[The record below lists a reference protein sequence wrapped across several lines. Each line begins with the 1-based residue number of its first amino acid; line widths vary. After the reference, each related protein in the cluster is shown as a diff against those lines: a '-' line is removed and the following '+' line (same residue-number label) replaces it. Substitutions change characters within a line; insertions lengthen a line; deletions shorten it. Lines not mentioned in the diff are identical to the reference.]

1 MMLFLTGFMAC
12 GKSTVGRQLA
22 RRLGYFYLD
31 TDSVIE
37 KEQGCTIAEIF
48 SFGGEQSFRDL
59 ETQLLKRLK
68 GRQNTVVSTG
78 GGMIVRPENR
88 ELMRS
93 MGTVIYLKVS
103 DDELIR
109 RLHKDY
115 KRPLMHDGKTP
126 EERVSELMQVRRHLY
141 DEAELIIHSQ
151 GLNPSQ
157 TATEIIRNL

>member
-31 TDSVIE
+31 TDSIIE
-37 KEQGCTIAEIF
+37 KEQNCTIAEIF

-59 ETQLLKRLK
+59 ETQLLKRLR

-93 MGTVIYLKVS
+93 MGKVVYLKVS
-103 DDELIR
+103 DEELIR

-141 DEAELIIHSQ
+141 DEAELIILSQ
-151 GLNPSQ
+151 GLTPSQ